1 MRVKGPPP
9 KIFKRIIMKYLLNS
23 FLSLLLLSG
32 CQQFAGEICPDGR
45 TVAVT
50 LELQP
55 EQPAAEARA
64 TDESTIQDVN
74 LYLYGNGQSYHF
86 YATGASHQIDIAPG
100 TYSIHAAVN
109 QHKDL
114 GELPYSALI
123 NYRTDAPREG
133 TLTMYG
139 YAYQKLDLTTKV
151 IQVSVKRNAAKIAY
165 NITVAPDK
173 EIEILS
179 VQLCS
184 MPNKDYLICEEQMDL
199 TDPSYGFYD
208 SEVRILPEGAK
219 SASGLFY
226 MLSNRRGEN
235 STIKDQKQKNA
246 ENAPENASF
255 FRIRGRSGEN
265 KIVDYIVYLGAN
277 NTSDFNVWPNEAH
290 TYNITLS
297 GDNETD
303 TRISSYTLDI
313 TDWWPRKY
321 NVPDNDY
328 GGLDIYVTNKSD
340 YTFTG
345 TLKVI
350 KGDGEKFAAG
360 DGGWHFGPDVE
371 LYIPQSGGQR
381 YDLRYAPSL
390 VKKGVNSQVQY
401 QVVVNDDAGEST
413 TFNFTGEFAN
423 MVQAN
428 FPTGTG
434 SVTVSGELAKAAGT
448 TYVTAYCYEDGCTF
462 TAVDGNGYAFD
473 GWYADQAYTQL
484 LSAKAVYKHAPTKA
498 KDAIYARFA
507 LVKQPKVEISCNQ
520 TNKNSTY
527 MFNKNTVTMTV
538 TDFSG
543 PVTIEASCAAGG
555 IFTSATSFSKT
566 VVSGQSFTLDPIV
579 FVPTA
584 VGNISYTID
593 VITSTGIKIGS
604 KTVTNNIVAT
614 KLTPSIQ
621 IDYAGNT
628 RQALY
633 KPAYTS
639 TYVYWYGYRSVTA
652 KVAFTPELDYP
663 APIESAK
670 LLKIQLYPT
679 YRAYEITG
687 AEDPG
692 SGQWAPVERTI
703 NSPSISGQEFAE
715 ISTTY
720 VDAQGIS
727 YTLTSVSNMTGL
739 DAVDPLLAPYTEG
752 DTTLLLPFTESEAIA
767 AKMMDRTF
775 IKYKLSA
782 KVQPNE
788 IKFTVIYNKN
798 DLQLETT
805 FSKISITNNLK

>member
-1 MRVKGPPP
+1 
-9 KIFKRIIMKYLLNS
+9 MKYLLNS
-23 FLSLLLLSG
+23 FLSLILLSG
-32 CQQFAGEICPDGR
+32 CQQFVGEICPDGR
-45 TVAVT
+45 TVVVT

-55 EQPAAEARA
+55 EQPAAKARA
-64 TDESTIQDVN
+64 TDENTIQDVN

-208 SEVRILPEGAK
+208 SEVRTLPEGAK

-321 NVPDNDY
+321 NIPDNDY

-345 TLKVI
+345 TLKVM

-360 DGGWHFGPDVE
+360 DGGWNFGPDVE
-371 LYIPQSGGQR
+371 LYIPQRGGQR

-401 QVVVNDDAGEST
+401 QVVVNDNAGEST
-413 TFNFTGEFAN
+413 KFNFACEFAN
-423 MVQAN
+423 MVQAY
-428 FPTGTG
+428 FTTGTG

-448 TYVTAYCYEDGCTF
+448 NYVLAYCYEDGCTF

-484 LSAKAVYKHAPTKA
+484 LSASASYMYAPTKA
-498 KDAIYARFA
+498 KSSIYAKFA
-507 LVKQPKVEISCNQ
+507 LEKQPKVEISCNQ
-520 TNKNSTY
+520 QNKNSTY
-527 MFNKNTVTMTV
+527 MYNKNTVTMTV
-538 TDFSG
+538 TDYSG
-543 PVTIEASCAAGG
+543 PVTIKATCAAGG
-555 IFTSATSFSKT
+555 LFTSTTSFSKT

-584 VGNISYTID
+584 VGNISYTLD
-593 VITSTGIKIGS
+593 VTTSTGIKIGS

-614 KLTPSIQ
+614 KLTPKISISY
-621 IDYAGNT
+621 DSNT
-628 RQALY
+628 RQTSY

-639 TYVYWYGYRSVTA
+639 TYVYWFGYKTVIAR
-652 KVAFTPELDYP
+652 VAFTPALDYP
-663 APIESAK
+663 APIESAQ

-679 YRAYEITG
+679 FRAYEITG
-687 AEDPG
+687 AEDTS

-703 NSPSISGQEFAE
+703 NSPSISGHEFAP
-715 ISTTY
+715 INTTY
-720 VDAQGIS
+720 ADAQGIS

-739 DAVDPLLAPYTEG
+739 DAKNPLLAPYTEG
-752 DTTLLLPFTESEAIA
+752 DTILLLPFTESEAIA

-775 IKYKLSA
+775 IKYFFNKPTLLPSQIS
-782 KVQPNE
+782 VSNSYP
-788 IKFTVIYNKN
+788 KN
-798 DLQLETT
+798 DLQIVTDIKL
-805 FSKISITNNLK
+805 INITNNL

>member
-1 MRVKGPPP
+1 MKQH
-9 KIFKRIIMKYLLNS
+9 FTRIILT
-23 FLSLLLLSG
+23 LLLLPLLTG
-32 CQQFAGEICPDGR
+32 CQQPALSEGKEKDNVSI
-45 TVAVT
+45 T
-50 LELQP
+50 LEVKS
-55 EQPAAEARA
+55 EQLHPTRA
-64 TDESTIQDVN
+64 ITENDIEDVN
-74 LYLYGNGQSYHF
+74 IFIYANTGALKEHI
-86 YATGASHQIDIAPG
+86 YATGTSHKIDIAPG
-100 TYSIHAAVN
+100 QYSIYVAAN
-109 QHKDL
+109 IHQDMGDL
-114 GELPYSALI
+114 SLSRLQTYAITAP
-123 NYRTDAPREG
+123 TDDG
-133 TLTMYG
+133 TLTMIG
-139 YAYQKLDLTTKV
+139 TDTFTIDGTT
-151 IQVSVKRNAAKIAY
+151 QVLSLSLKRHAAKIAY
-165 NITVAPDK
+165 NITVDPDAGD
-173 EIEILS
+173 IEIAS

-184 MPNKDYLICEEQMDL
+184 IPDREYLITDTTGP
-199 TDPSYGFYD
+199 TDPASGFHD
-208 SEVRILPEGAK
+208 TEIRKFPDGSK
-219 SASGLFY
+219 SAYGVFY
-226 MLSNRRGEN
+226 MLSNRRGDVSSIASQE
-235 STIKDQKQKNA
+235 QKNPDK
-246 ENAPENASF
+246 APKYASYLC
-255 FRIRGRSGEN
+255 IRGRSGEN
-265 KIVDYIVYLGAN
+265 KVVDFVVYLGSN
-277 NTSDFNVWPNEAH
+277 MTTNFDVFPNEAH
-290 TYNITLS
+290 TYNITILS
-297 GDNETD
+297 DSETD
-303 TRISSYTLDI
+303 TRITSYTLDI
-313 TDWWPRKY
+313 TDWWPRTY

-328 GGLDIYVTNKSD
+328 GELTIDVTNKGD

-345 TLKVI
+345 ALKVT
-350 KGDGEKFAAG
+350 KGDGRKFAAG
-360 DGGWHFGPDVE
+360 DGGWDFGPDVE

-413 TFNFTGEFAN
+413 TFNFTREFAN

-434 SVTVSGELAKAAGT
+434 SVTVSGELAKVSAA
-448 TYVTAYCYEDGCTF
+448 TYTAGYCYEDGCTF

-584 VGNISYTID
+584 IGNISYTID
-593 VITSTGIKIGS
+593 VTTSTGIKIGS

-752 DTTLLLPFTESEAIA
+752 DTMLLLPFTESEAIA

>member
-1 MRVKGPPP
+1 
-9 KIFKRIIMKYLLNS
+9 MKYLLNS
-23 FLSLLLLSG
+23 FLSLILLSG
-32 CQQFAGEICPDGR
+32 CQQFVGEICPDGR
-45 TVAVT
+45 TVVVT

-55 EQPAAEARA
+55 EQPAAKARA
-64 TDESTIQDVN
+64 TDENTIQDVN

-123 NYRTDAPREG
+123 NYRTDAPQEG

-208 SEVRILPEGAK
+208 SEVRTLPEGAK

-345 TLKVI
+345 TLKVM

-360 DGGWHFGPDVE
+360 DGGWNFGPDVE
-371 LYIPQSGGQR
+371 LYIPQRGGQR

-401 QVVVNDDAGEST
+401 QVVVNDNAGEST
-413 TFNFTGEFAN
+413 KFNFACEFAN
-423 MVQAN
+423 MVQAY
-428 FPTGTG
+428 FTTGTG

-448 TYVTAYCYEDGCTF
+448 NYVLAYCYEDGCTF

-484 LSAKAVYKHAPTKA
+484 LSASASYMYAPTKA
-498 KDAIYARFA
+498 KSSIYAKFA
-507 LVKQPKVEISCNQ
+507 LEKQPKVEISCNQ
-520 TNKNSTY
+520 QNKNSTY
-527 MFNKNTVTMTV
+527 MYNKNTVTMTV
-538 TDFSG
+538 TDYSG
-543 PVTIEASCAAGG
+543 PVTIKATCAAGG
-555 IFTSATSFSKT
+555 LFTSTTSFSKT

-584 VGNISYTID
+584 VGNISYTLD
-593 VITSTGIKIGS
+593 VTTSTGIKIGS

-614 KLTPSIQ
+614 KLTPKISISY
-621 IDYAGNT
+621 DSNT
-628 RQALY
+628 RQTSY

-639 TYVYWYGYRSVTA
+639 TYVYWFGYKTVIAR
-652 KVAFTPELDYP
+652 VAFTPALDYP
-663 APIESAK
+663 APIESAQ

-679 YRAYEITG
+679 FRAYEITG
-687 AEDPG
+687 AEDTS

-703 NSPSISGQEFAE
+703 NSPSISGHEFAP
-715 ISTTY
+715 INTTHA
-720 VDAQGIS
+720 DAQGIS
-727 YTLTSVSNMTGL
+727 CTLTSVSNMTRL
-739 DAVDPLLAPYTEG
+739 DTKNPLLAPYTEG
-752 DTTLLLPFTESEAIA
+752 DTILLLPFTESEAIA

-775 IKYKLSA
+775 IKYFFNKPTLLPSQIS
-782 KVQPNE
+782 VSNSYP
-788 IKFTVIYNKN
+788 KN
-798 DLQLETT
+798 DLQIVTDIKL
-805 FSKISITNNLK
+805 INITNNL

>member
-1 MRVKGPPP
+1 
-9 KIFKRIIMKYLLNS
+9 MKYLLNS
-23 FLSLLLLSG
+23 FLSLILLSG
-32 CQQFAGEICPDGR
+32 CQQFVGEICPDGR
-45 TVAVT
+45 TVVVT

-55 EQPAAEARA
+55 EQPAAKARA
-64 TDESTIQDVN
+64 TDENTIQDVN

-123 NYRTDAPREG
+123 NYRTDAPQEG

-208 SEVRILPEGAK
+208 SEVRTLPEGAK

-345 TLKVI
+345 TLKVM

-360 DGGWHFGPDVE
+360 DGGWNFGPDVE
-371 LYIPQSGGQR
+371 LYIPQRGGQR

-401 QVVVNDDAGEST
+401 QVVVNDNAGEST
-413 TFNFTGEFAN
+413 KFNFACEFAN
-423 MVQAN
+423 MVQAY
-428 FPTGTG
+428 FTTGTG

-448 TYVTAYCYEDGCTF
+448 NYVLAYCYEDGCTF

-484 LSAKAVYKHAPTKA
+484 LSASASYMYAPTKA
-498 KDAIYARFA
+498 KSSIYAKFA
-507 LVKQPKVEISCNQ
+507 LEKQPKVEISCNQ
-520 TNKNSTY
+520 QNKNSTY
-527 MFNKNTVTMTV
+527 MYNKNTVTMTV
-538 TDFSG
+538 TDYSG
-543 PVTIEASCAAGG
+543 PVTIKATCAAGG
-555 IFTSATSFSKT
+555 LFTSTTSFSKT
-566 VVSGQSFTLDPIV
+566 VVSGH
-579 FVPTA
+579 
-584 VGNISYTID
+584 ISYTLD
-593 VITSTGIKIGS
+593 VTTSTGIKIGS

-614 KLTPSIQ
+614 KLTPKISISY
-621 IDYAGNT
+621 DSNT
-628 RQALY
+628 RQTSY

-639 TYVYWYGYRSVTA
+639 TYVYWFGYKTVIAR
-652 KVAFTPELDYP
+652 VAFTPALDYP
-663 APIESAK
+663 APIESAQ

-679 YRAYEITG
+679 FRAYEIIG
-687 AEDPG
+687 ADDPG
-692 SGQWAPVERTI
+692 CGQWAPIERTI
-703 NSPSISGQEFAE
+703 NSPSISGHEFAP
-715 ISTTY
+715 INTTHA
-720 VDAQGIS
+720 DAQGIS
-727 YTLTSVSNMTGL
+727 CTLTSVSNMTRL
-739 DAVDPLLAPYTEG
+739 DTKNPLLAPYTEG
-752 DTTLLLPFTESEAIA
+752 DTMLLLPFTESAAIA

-775 IKYKLSA
+775 IKYKFYA
-782 KVQPNE
+782 KTQPNKVK
-788 IKFTVIYNKN
+788 ISSFYNKPN
-798 DLQLETT
+798 LQIEST
-805 FSKISITNNLK
+805 FSKSIITLTKRHPDRSAEDL

>member
-1 MRVKGPPP
+1 
-9 KIFKRIIMKYLLNS
+9 MKYLLNS

-360 DGGWHFGPDVE
+360 DGGWDFGPDIE

-390 VKKGVNSQVQY
+390 IKKGVNSQVQY
-401 QVVVNDDAGEST
+401 QVVVNDNAGEST
-413 TFNFTGEFAN
+413 VFNFTREFAN

-434 SVTVSGELAKAAGT
+434 SVTVSGELAKVSAA
-448 TYVTAYCYEDGCTF
+448 TYTAGYCYEDGCTF

-484 LSAKAVYKHAPTKA
+484 LSTKAVYKHAPTKA

-555 IFTSATSFSKT
+555 IFTSATAFSKT

-584 VGNISYTID
+584 VGDVSYTID
-593 VITSTGIKIGS
+593 VATSTGIKIGS

-614 KLTPSIQ
+614 KLTPNISISY
-621 IDYAGNT
+621 DSNT
-628 RQALY
+628 RQMSY

-639 TYVYWYGYRSVTA
+639 TYVYWYGYKSVIA
-652 KVAFTPELDYP
+652 RVAFSPALDYP

-715 ISTTY
+715 INTTY
-720 VDAQGIS
+720 ADAQGIS

-739 DAVDPLLAPYTEG
+739 DAKNPLLAPYTEG
-752 DTTLLLPFTESEAIA
+752 DTMLLLPFTESEAIA

-775 IKYKLSA
+775 IKYRLNEDLS
-782 KVQPNE
+782 PSE
-788 IKFTVIYNKN
+788 IKITKLYSGS
-798 DLQLETT
+798 DLQFYTDLDHIIV
-805 FSKISITNNLK
+805 KNNLN

>member
-1 MRVKGPPP
+1 
-9 KIFKRIIMKYLLNS
+9 MKYLLNS
-23 FLSLLLLSG
+23 FLSLILLSG
-32 CQQFAGEICPDGR
+32 CQQFVGEICPDGR
-45 TVAVT
+45 TVVVT

-55 EQPAAEARA
+55 EQPAAKARA
-64 TDESTIQDVN
+64 TDENTIQDVN

-123 NYRTDAPREG
+123 NYRTDAPQEG

-208 SEVRILPEGAK
+208 SEVRTLPEGAK

>member
-1 MRVKGPPP
+1 
-9 KIFKRIIMKYLLNS
+9 MKYLLNS
-23 FLSLLLLSG
+23 FLSLILLSG
-32 CQQFAGEICPDGR
+32 CQQFVGEICPDGR
-45 TVAVT
+45 TVVVT

-55 EQPAAEARA
+55 EQPAAKARA
-64 TDESTIQDVN
+64 TDENTIQDVN

-123 NYRTDAPREG
+123 NYRTDAPQEG

-208 SEVRILPEGAK
+208 SEVRTLPEGAK

-345 TLKVI
+345 TLKVM

-360 DGGWHFGPDVE
+360 DGGWNFGPDVE
-371 LYIPQSGGQR
+371 LYIPQRGGQR

-401 QVVVNDDAGEST
+401 QVVVNDNAGEST
-413 TFNFTGEFAN
+413 KFNFACEFAN
-423 MVQAN
+423 MVQAY
-428 FPTGTG
+428 FTTGTG

-448 TYVTAYCYEDGCTF
+448 NYVLAYCYEDGCTF

-484 LSAKAVYKHAPTKA
+484 LSASASYMYAPTKA
-498 KDAIYARFA
+498 KSSIYAKFA
-507 LVKQPKVEISCNQ
+507 LEKQPKVEISCNQ
-520 TNKNSTY
+520 QNKNSTY
-527 MFNKNTVTMTV
+527 MYNKNTVTMTV
-538 TDFSG
+538 TDYSG
-543 PVTIEASCAAGG
+543 PVTIKATCAAGG
-555 IFTSATSFSKT
+555 LFTSTTSFSKT

-584 VGNISYTID
+584 VGNISYTLD
-593 VITSTGIKIGS
+593 VTTSTGIKIGS

-614 KLTPSIQ
+614 KLTPKISISY
-621 IDYAGNT
+621 DSNT
-628 RQALY
+628 RQTSY

-639 TYVYWYGYRSVTA
+639 TYVYWFGYKTVIAR
-652 KVAFTPELDYP
+652 VAFTPALDYP
-663 APIESAK
+663 APIESAQ

-679 YRAYEITG
+679 FRAYEITG
-687 AEDPG
+687 AEDTS

-703 NSPSISGQEFAE
+703 NSPSISGHEFAP
-715 ISTTY
+715 INTTHA
-720 VDAQGIS
+720 DAQGIS
-727 YTLTSVSNMTGL
+727 CTLTSVSNMTRL
-739 DAVDPLLAPYTEG
+739 DTKNPLLAPYTEG
-752 DTTLLLPFTESEAIA
+752 DTMLLLPFTESAAIA

-775 IKYKLSA
+775 IKYKFYA
-782 KVQPNE
+782 KTQPNKVK
-788 IKFTVIYNKN
+788 ISSFYNKPN
-798 DLQLETT
+798 LQIEST
-805 FSKISITNNLK
+805 FSKSIITLTKRHPDRSAEDL